1 MTALAELA
9 YADAT
14 ALAELVRKK
23 DVQPLELIDAAIERI
38 EALNPRLNAVVTSM
52 YEQARAAARAPLP
65 DGPFRGVP
73 FLLKD
78 LLGSYAGVRQTWGTA
93 FLQHYVPAHDAE
105 LVTRLKKAGLVILGK
120 TNTPELGILPTTEP
134 RLFGPSRNPWNPEH
148 TTGGSSGG
156 SAAAV
161 ASGMVPMA
169 HANDGGGSIRI
180 PASCCGLFG
189 LKPTRARNPLG
200 PDAGDLM
207 CGLVAEHAVTRS
219 VRDSAALLDATAG
232 PDVGD
237 PYWVPPPAGRFG
249 DEVGRDPGRLRI
261 AYAVKAPSGVP
272 LHPDCVTAAEEA
284 AKLCAGLGHEVEEA
298 SPQMDADLF
307 SQSFLSIWAAG
318 CAAGIDGWGYLTG
331 RTPTQDQFE
340 PLTWGLYEMGLQVSG
355 SEYILAHAFLQRLS
369 RAIAHFMLRY
379 DVWLTPTL
387 AEPPLLLGS
396 LTPAPESPWPGS
408 TAPFSLRPSRRS
420 RTPPANLPCRF
431 RCIGIPRGCRSGSIS
446 PGGLAMRRRCSAW
459 PLNSKRRALGRGGVR
474 RSRRDPCEEGRIR
487 SIIRQA
493 AQNIG

>member
-9 YADAT
+9 FADAT

-23 DVQPLELIDAAIERI
+23 DVQPLELVEAAIERI
-38 EALNPRLNAVVTSM
+38 EALNPRLNAVVTPI
-52 YEQARAAARAPLP
+52 YELARAAASAPLP

-73 FLLKD
+73 YLLKD
-78 LLGSYAGVRQTWGTA
+78 ILGSYAGVRQTWGTA
-93 FLQHYVPAHDAE
+93 FLQDYVPTHDAE

-120 TNTPELGILPTTEP
+120 SNTPEFGILPTTES
-134 RLFGPSRNPWNPEH
+134 RLFGPARNPWNLER

-207 CGLVAEHAVTRS
+207 GGLVAEHALTRS

-237 PYWVPPPAGRFG
+237 PYWAPPSARPFR
-249 DEVGRDPGRLRI
+249 DEVGRDPGRLRV

-272 LHPDCVTAAEEA
+272 VHPDCIAAVEEA
-284 AKLCAGLGHEVEEA
+284 ATLCAGLGHEVEEA
-298 SPQMDADLF
+298 SPPIDAHLF
-307 SQSFLSIWAAG
+307 NQSFQSVWAAG
-318 CAAGIDGWGYLTG
+318 CAAGIDGWAYLTG
-331 RTPTQDQFE
+331 RTPAADQFE
-340 PLTWGLYEMGLQVSG
+340 PLTWSLYEMGRQVTG
-355 SEYILAHAFLQRLS
+355 SRYVLSHALLQRLS
-369 RAIAHFMLRY
+369 RGIAQFMLKY

-387 AEPPLLLGS
+387 AEPPLPLGS
-396 LTPAPESPWPGS
+396 FDPRPGEPLAGFYRAVQFVPFTPIANVTGQPAMSVPLAWNAEGLPVGVHFVGRFGDEATLFRLAAQLEAARPWAGRR
-408 TAPFSLRPSRRS
+408 RPAS
-420 RTPPANLPCRF
+420 A
-431 RCIGIPRGCRSGSIS
+431 SGS
-446 PGGLAMRRRCSAW
+446 
-459 PLNSKRRALGRGGVR
+459 N
-474 RSRRDPCEEGRIR
+474 
-487 SIIRQA
+487 
-493 AQNIG
+493 